1 MHRANAV
8 RTFST
13 SEVPMPVLTPPRAA
27 PAVDLGANTLHAL
40 VVDDDPGV
48 VGFLDD
54 NLTADRFS
62 VITARSAEDALG
74 IVMTSRPDI
83 ALIDVALPGMSGFD
97 LVSAL
102 REGDPAGS
110 WDPGMAIILM
120 SGRDDVHSV
129 VRGIERGADDYL
141 VKPFHYPELLARVG
155 SHVRRA
161 RGVSIA
167 GSLRVGPV
175 EVDRR
180 AMRVL
185 VHGRTLG
192 LSAKE
197 FGLLSVLARDPHR
210 VVSKGELLRDVWG
223 FSANARTRTVDTHA
237 SRLRGKLA
245 TAGVF
250 GWVRN
255 VWGQGYRL
263 LPEER

>member
-1 MHRANAV
+1 
-8 RTFST
+8 
-13 SEVPMPVLTPPRAA
+13 MPTLTPPRAV
-27 PAVDLGANTLHAL
+27 PAVDLGANILNAL

-48 VGFLDD
+48 VGFLEDH
-54 NLTADRFS
+54 LTADRFS
-62 VITARSAEDALG
+62 VISTRSAEDALD
-74 IVMTSRPDI
+74 IVTTGRPDI

-102 REGDPAGS
+102 REGHPAGS

-120 SGRDDVHSV
+120 SGRDDMHSI

-141 VKPFHYPELLARVG
+141 VKPFHYPELLARIG

-175 EVDRR
+175 EVDKR
-180 AMRVL
+180 AMRVV
-185 VHGRTLG
+185 VHGRTVG

-197 FGLLSVLARDPHR
+197 FGLLCVLARDPHR
-210 VVSKGELLRDVWG
+210 VVSKGELLKDVWG
-223 FSANARTRTVDTHA
+223 FSVNARTRTVDTHA

-245 TAGVF
+245 GAGVC

>member
-1 MHRANAV
+1 
-8 RTFST
+8 
-13 SEVPMPVLTPPRAA
+13 MPTLTPPRAA
-27 PAVDLGANTLHAL
+27 PAIDLGANILTAL

-54 NLTADRFS
+54 NLTADRFA
-62 VITARSAEDALG
+62 VITARSGEEALDLAR
-74 IVMTSRPDI
+74 TSCPDV
-83 ALIDVALPGMSGFD
+83 ALIDVALPGMNGYE
-97 LVSAL
+97 LVSTL
-102 REGDPAGS
+102 REGSTSGA
-110 WDPGMAIILM
+110 WDPGMAIVLM
-120 SGRDDVHSV
+120 SGRDDMHSV

-141 VKPFHYPELLARVG
+141 IKPFHYPELLARVG

-161 RGVSIA
+161 RGVSLA

-185 VHGRTLG
+185 VHGRTIG

-197 FGLLSVLARDPHR
+197 FGLLCVLARDPHR
-210 VVSKGELLRDVWG
+210 VVSKGELLKDVWG
-223 FSANARTRTVDTHA
+223 FPANARTRTVDTHA

-245 TAGVF
+245 AAGVG